1 MPPAASRA
9 RARPNQR
16 SRAPRGKAWHF
27 DHDIERFGRARQIL
41 NALAEILNALA
52 VILTLLVLIVTIRR
66 NIHAQ
71 RGLAVQSI
79 TSAIAAINVPAME
92 SQAPGTAFAATTRD
106 WSAAT
111 REQRILSHHFFFT
124 FFRLC
129 EQAWLQNSGAL
140 DAGRRAGRELL
151 GVHGLSRNEGS
162 AGRDGRN
169 FDL

>member
-1 MPPAASRA
+1 LPPAASRA
-9 RARPNQR
+9 HARPNRR

-27 DHDIERFGRARQIL
+27 DHDIERFGRA
-41 NALAEILNALA
+41 EIVNALA

-92 SQAPGTAFAATTRD
+92 SQAPGTAFAATTRA

-129 EQAWLQNSGAL
+129 EQAWLQKSGAL

-151 GVHGLSRNEGS
+151 GVHGLSRNERS